1 MRRAF
6 ADLDGE
12 AAPGIRPFLLREGPF
27 DRDEIV
33 SPKDSTLNVHLR
45 NVCFFAVVIRY
56 RLDHCL
62 DVE

>member
-1 MRRAF
+1 MRGAF

-33 SPKDSTLNVHLR
+33 SPKDSTLNVHLGDVR
-45 NVCFFAVVIRY
+45 FLTVV
-56 RLDHCL
+56 LPGA
-62 DVE
+62 